1 MSNPDP
7 HHDAENVREDDDLRR
22 TEEDARKYAEDET
35 EARRYDSARDASL
48 KIAAYATQRKFI
60 TGTGF
65 CGTHRDWH
73 GEYADRQRQMERQM
87 RDNHAYSDSL
97 KGKK

>member
-1 MSNPDP
+1 MSHENPQHDP
-7 HHDAENVREDDDLRR
+7 ENEREDDDLRR

-48 KIAAYATQRKFI
+48 KIAAYATKREIIHGQ
-60 TGTGF
+60 GF

-87 RDNHAYSDSL
+87 ESNHAYSDAQR
-97 KGKK
+97 GKK